1 MESYLYR
8 PVSGLQSCLR
18 GAATPPP
25 DVVAV
30 EPRRSTSCADSHRTR
45 SHVSYRSPP
54 SNKSAPVQL
63 EQGLVRGGSAGSE
76 STWGE
81 ASLTLAAPPEEAWE
95 DNSGLQHGNS
105 LFPLLQQYQSGEW
118 TAGSPLRQPPLDACV
133 LTPRIIVTP
142 EHHAVDEDTTAVWA
156 AVQVSTQVCRADAP
170 GFQHN
175 PALADISSSSG
186 EQNSEARKH
195 STAVPDILK
204 MYPGMAFLMMCRLRS
219 CPPPKAPSWRF

>member
-1 MESYLYR
+1 M
-8 PVSGLQSCLR
+8 QSCLR

-30 EPRRSTSCADSHRTR
+30 ESRRSASCTGSHQTR
-45 SHVSYRSPP
+45 SHVSYRSPL
-54 SNKSAPVQL
+54 SNKSAPVPL
-63 EQGLVRGGSAGSE
+63 EQGLVRGESASSE

-81 ASLTLAAPPEEAWE
+81 ARLTLAAPAEAGWEE
-95 DNSGLQHGNS
+95 NLGLQHGS
-105 LFPLLQQYQSGEW
+105 SVFPLLQRYQSGEW
-118 TAGSPLRQPPLDACV
+118 TAGSPLRQLSLDACV

-156 AVQVSTQVCRADAP
+156 TVQVSTQVCRADAP
-170 GFQHN
+170 WFQHN

-186 EQNSEARKH
+186 EQNIESRKH
-195 STAVPDILK
+195 STAVPDTPK
-204 MYPGMAFLMMCRLRS
+204 MYSGMAFLMMCRLRS